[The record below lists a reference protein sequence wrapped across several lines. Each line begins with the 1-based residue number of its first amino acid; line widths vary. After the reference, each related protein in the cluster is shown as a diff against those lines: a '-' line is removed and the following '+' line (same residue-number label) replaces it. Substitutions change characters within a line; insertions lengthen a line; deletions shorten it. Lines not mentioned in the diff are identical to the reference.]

1 MFLVRPALGVASTR
15 FSAST
20 MLDLL
25 EEIENEATSLQMVK
39 HKPIPFPPE
48 PFRFLFIRLT
58 ECSIT
63 RADQNKGKLNL
74 WLKLLDRLGSDF
86 DS

>member
-1 MFLVRPALGVASTR
+1 
-15 FSAST
+15 

-25 EEIENEATSLQMVK
+25 YEIENEAASLQIVK

-58 ECSIT
+58 
-63 RADQNKGKLNL
+63 Q
-74 WLKLLDRLGSDF
+74 
-86 DS
+86 

>member
-1 MFLVRPALGVASTR
+1 VLGYTGLKVASTR
-15 FSAST
+15 FGAST

-25 EEIENEATSLQMVK
+25 DGVESEATALQMVK

-58 ECSIT
+58 QWSIN
-63 RADQNKGKLNL
+63 RADQNQGKRNL
-74 WLKLLDRLGSDF
+74 WLKLLDRLGLGF

>member
-1 MFLVRPALGVASTR
+1 
-15 FSAST
+15 

-25 EEIENEATSLQMVK
+25 DEIENEATSLQMVK

-48 PFRFLFIRLT
+48 PFRVLFIRLT
-58 ECSIT
+58 QWSIT
-63 RADQNKGKLNL
+63 KADQNKGRRNI
-74 WLKLLDRLGSDF
+74 WLKLLDRLGLGF

>member
-1 MFLVRPALGVASTR
+1 
-15 FSAST
+15 
-20 MLDLL
+20 
-25 EEIENEATSLQMVK
+25 MVK

-58 ECSIT
+58 QWSINK
-63 RADQNKGKLNL
+63 ADQNQGRRNI
-74 WLKLLDRLGSDF
+74 WLKMLGRLGLGF

>member
-1 MFLVRPALGVASTR
+1 
-15 FSAST
+15 

-25 EEIENEATSLQMVK
+25 DGIENEATALQMVR

-48 PFRFLFIRLT
+48 PLRFLFIRLT
-58 ECSIT
+58 QWSIN
-63 RADQNKGKLNL
+63 RADQNQGKRNL
-74 WLKLLDRLGSDF
+74 WLKLLDRLGLGF